1 VPVRAWLLGLMFAA
15 LTLAALIPPAMAVE
29 RPGHGFGPSIVVQ
42 GVGVVTARPDMAVLN
57 AGVTSQS
64 ATAKAAL
71 AAHKEIMAKVL
82 AGLAAFGIADGD
94 VQSRHVNL
102 RPVYP
107 RKNQNDGVRAPVAF
121 RASGQ
126 VRVRLRQIGRLG
138 EMLDRLTAAGVN
150 NLSGLHFAVAKPEP
164 LQDRA
169 RVLAIGEAKRRAQLY
184 AAEAGVELGPVLRIR
199 EGGGHGPR
207 PEFRAMSPSSAGRAV
222 AVGETEFRI
231 TVSVV
236 YAIK

>member
-1 VPVRAWLLGLMFAA
+1 
-15 LTLAALIPPAMAVE
+15 
-29 RPGHGFGPSIVVQ
+29 
-42 GVGVVTARPDMAVLN
+42 
-57 AGVTSQS
+57 
-64 ATAKAAL
+64 
-71 AAHKEIMAKVL
+71 MAKVL

>member
-1 VPVRAWLLGLMFAA
+1 MPVRAWLLGLMFAA

-126 VRVRLRQIGRLG
+126 VWVRLRQIGR
-138 EMLDRLTAAGVN
+138 LDRLTAAGVN